1 LRYKV
6 VNKKA
11 TIKMSRVL
19 RGPIPGQSFAD
30 KPGNYPWERPPE
42 TADPKVA
49 LSKHLK
55 KMSGAKYM
63 DSALYMMEVGLPVE
77 VLTNTTLTMA
87 VGRGIHSIDVGLIIA
102 PAIHKEIVSIAE
114 MAGIEYD
121 EYFPEEEEEKEAA
134 KERIKAVIIA
144 KMKRKKPKEKTQISQ
159 TMEAMTSPETEEFE
173 DMQDPQDKQEAPT
186 EDMAMDQQP
195 QQEESQEPPNQMGMG
210 LMSREA

>member
-195 QQEESQEPPNQMGMG
+195 QQEESQEPPNKMGMG

>member
-144 KMKRKKPKEKTQISQ
+144 KMKRKKPKEKTKISQ

-195 QQEESQEPPNQMGMG
+195 QQEASQEPPNQMGMG

>member
-55 KMSGAKYM
+55 NMSGAKYM